1 MIKITK
7 KNVTEDD
14 NENEE
19 EEDGENEEEED
30 GENEEEE
37 EDFVEIRVMQDI
49 ASNIDE
55 AIRRT
60 TPYCFYNYYNFRSK
74 AIMIIMEN
82 PVQPHLRKIK
92 NFY

>member
-1 MIKITK
+1 
-7 KNVTEDD
+7 
-14 NENEE
+14 
-19 EEDGENEEEED
+19 
-30 GENEEEE
+30 
-37 EDFVEIRVMQDI
+37 MQDI

-82 PVQPHLRKIK
+82 PGPATSKENKKFLLMEVEKYNAWNNLRNPENFNDFVRGLWIPWKIR
-92 NFY
+92 